1 MTQKQ
6 LLIIIFTL
14 LLTALSVITAIRF
27 FPFSTSL
34 DFQKKSEAFQDLCA
48 AEENHDNPI
57 IKDCECDHKM
67 DTSNNT
73 LLEKPE
79 SITAGI
85 INLESVEQIKA
96 MVTNEQ
102 PMVMKFSA
110 EWCPACK
117 VAKAQYPEIAQTFAG
132 KVTFYAIDA
141 QNNEVIDALK
151 QANILSEDIEAIPTF
166 VIYQKGKIAQIIR
179 GFSRATLEGSIKTY
193 FSL

>member
-14 LLTALSVITAIRF
+14 LLTTLSVITAIRF

-34 DFQKKSEAFQDLCA
+34 DFQKKSEVFQDLCA

-67 DTSNNT
+67 DTNNHT

-79 SITAGI
+79 STTAEI

-117 VAKAQYPEIAQTFAG
+117 IAKAQYPAIAQTFTG

-141 QNNEVIDALK
+141 QNNQIIDALK
-151 QANILSEDIEAIPTF
+151 EAALITEDIEAIPTF
-166 VIYQKGKIAQIIR
+166 ILYQKGKGSEMIR
-179 GFSRATLEGSIKTY
+179 GFSRENLESMIKKH